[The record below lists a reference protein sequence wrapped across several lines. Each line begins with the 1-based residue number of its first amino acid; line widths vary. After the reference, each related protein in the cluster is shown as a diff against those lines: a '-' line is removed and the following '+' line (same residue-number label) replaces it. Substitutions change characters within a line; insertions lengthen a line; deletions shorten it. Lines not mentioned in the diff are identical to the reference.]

1 MRNLKLFTI
10 IGLAVFATSLL
21 SFTLDQ
27 DKWIVPAKDKAV
39 KNPVAVSAETTKEA
53 KTIYMQHCKACHGA
67 KGLGDGPK
75 AKSMKGDLGDFSSV
89 DFHKQTD
96 GELFYKT
103 KTGRADMPNF
113 KKLSDEEIWLSVQ
126 YMRSLK

>member
-1 MRNLKLFTI
+1 MKNFGILFMVAIFAIGLVSFTI
-10 IGLAVFATSLL
+10 
-21 SFTLDQ
+21 DQ
-27 DKWIVPAKDKAV
+27 GPWVVPAKDKAV
-39 KNPVAVSAETTKEA
+39 KNPVKEDLKEA

-75 AKSMKGDLGDFSSV
+75 AKSMKGDLGDFSSA
-89 DFHKQTD
+89 DFQKQTD
-96 GELFYKT
+96 GDLFYKS

-113 KKLSDEEIWLSVQ
+113 KKLSDDDIWLAVH

>member
-1 MRNLKLFTI
+1 MKQLGILFMVAIFAIGLVSFTI
-10 IGLAVFATSLL
+10 
-21 SFTLDQ
+21 DQ
-27 DKWIVPAKDKAV
+27 GPWVVPAKDKAV
-39 KNPVAVSAETTKEA
+39 KNPVKEDLKEA
-53 KTIYMQHCKACHGA
+53 KTIYMQHCKACHGT

-75 AKSMKGDLGDFSSV
+75 AKSMKGNLGDFSSA

-103 KTGRADMPNF
+103 KNGRADMPNF
-113 KKLSDEEIWLSVQ
+113 KKLSDEDIWLAVH